1 MTTHEGTHVVK
12 MSELRELNID
22 LGILLCLILN
32 FSDNENDFY
41 AKLKDTVNTSFNPG
55 EGDKFEDFQE
65 NSNISFRKFQLKVTI
80 IEKNKDVDKLKL
92 DEYLVSQ

>member
-65 NSNISFRKFQLKVTI
+65 NSNISFRKIPV
-80 IEKNKDVDKLKL
+80 EGHYN
-92 DEYLVSQ
+92 